1 VEEKMQ
7 QLAVVRLNVY
17 PTHNQGEST
26 VALSYPSEIGPCIER
41 LQQEIAHLLIR
52 NQTIRFELL
61 AAHQKIA
68 GIGRA
73 LFGAGAGKLDTL
85 LPPDRLRLLRDLCQ
99 IADGDEDSRSLQL
112 KML

>member
-1 VEEKMQ
+1 MQ

-17 PTHNQGEST
+17 PTHNQREST
-26 VALSYPSEIGPCIER
+26 VAVPYPSEVGPCIER

-73 LFGAGAGKLDTL
+73 LFGAGRGSSIHCS
-85 LPPDRLRLLRDLCQ
+85 LRIGSGCYAICARQ
-99 IADGDEDSRSLQL
+99 QTVTKIVAVSR
-112 KML
+112 